1 MGCAR
6 GPSGSLPINSQPR
19 FAIHTGSAMTHA
31 ICRPPTSR
39 AITARPPGNR
49 ARLAIAT
56 LALLLPLAASEARAV
71 IGFVKNIGTNSSATT
86 GTTIAVTVPAAGVA
100 TGDSVILTLAMADA
114 SGGVTATD
122 SKGNTYSLAA
132 DITNASNVRTVI
144 LAAHNVTALVSGDT
158 ITVTHP
164 SASVR
169 ALSANEF
176 SGLSPTSAL
185 DQTHTATGS
194 STAPSSGA
202 TAATTEAA
210 ELLLGAMGAAGPIS
224 DTFTAGTNYTALTRA
239 GTGIGFR
246 GAQSASSGSSSSA
259 TSLAISR
266 PAGTVANDVMV
277 ASITSRTGS
286 GTPTIAAPSGWTS
299 IVSTNNTSTVTT
311 ATFWKVAGTAAADP
325 GPYAFTV
332 SSSSVAGGISAYFNV
347 DTTNPINASNGAV
360 SSSAPSITTT
370 VANTM
375 LVACF
380 GRSGSSAIGA
390 PSGMTERFNAVTS
403 GSNNAAS
410 ESADVPQ
417 ATAGATGSK
426 ASTGN
431 TATIGQAV
439 ALTPATSSAVTI
451 DPEYRIV
458 SATLTYSADGTLNP
472 SRNWAASIATFRAA
486 CGDGHVDAGE
496 QCDLVAQ
503 NGQSGSCCTATCTFA
518 TAATVCRASTGACD
532 PAETCTGSSDTC
544 PPDALSPAGAVCR
557 AAAAGGCD
565 VAETCDGSS
574 VSCPTDAFLPSSTV
588 CRASAGVCDVAEN
601 CTGTSATCPTNL
613 FLPSSTVCRPSAGV
627 CDGAENCTGTS
638 ATCPADTFLSSSTVC
653 RAAVDVCDAAEKC
666 TGTSA
671 TCPADGFLSSSTVCR
686 ASAGPC
692 DVAEKCTGSSVSC
705 PADGIQPAGFVC
717 RAAAAGGCD
726 VAETCDG
733 SSVSCPT
740 DAFLPSSTVCRA
752 SAGVCDVAENC
763 TGTSVTCPTDA
774 KTS

>member
-1 MGCAR
+1 MRRGDTMTRITRRPQASGAKTVHSPGRPAR
-6 GPSGSLPINSQPR
+6 
-19 FAIHTGSAMTHA
+19 
-31 ICRPPTSR
+31 R
-39 AITARPPGNR
+39 AV
-49 ARLAIAT
+49 AT
-56 LALLLPLAASEARAV
+56 LALALLLSLAASEARAV
-71 IGFVKNIGTNSSATT
+71 IAFVKNIGTSSSATT

-100 TGDSVILTLAMADA
+100 SGDSVTLALAMADA

-122 SKGNTYSLAA
+122 SKGNSDSLAA
-132 DITNASNVRTVI
+132 DITNASSVRTVI
-144 LAAHNVTALVSGDT
+144 LAAHNVTALVSLDT
-158 ITVTHP
+158 ITATHP

-202 TAATTEAA
+202 SAATTEAA
-210 ELLLGAMGAAGPIS
+210 ELLLGAMGVAGPIS

-266 PAGTVANDVMV
+266 PAATVANDVMV

-286 GTPTIAAPSGWTS
+286 GTPTITPPSGGGWTL
-299 IVSTNNTSTVTT
+299 IVNTNASTLTP

-347 DTTNPINASNGAV
+347 DTTNPINASSGAV

-439 ALTPATSSAVTI
+439 ALAPSTSSAVTI

-458 SATLTYSADGTLNP
+458 SVTGTYSA
-472 SRNWAASIATFRAA
+472 
-486 CGDGHVDAGE
+486 
-496 QCDLVAQ
+496 
-503 NGQSGSCCTATCTFA
+503 
-518 TAATVCRASTGACD
+518 
-532 PAETCTGSSDTC
+532 
-544 PPDALSPAGAVCR
+544 
-557 AAAAGGCD
+557 GG
-565 VAETCDGSS
+565 
-574 VSCPTDAFLPSSTV
+574 
-588 CRASAGVCDVAEN
+588 
-601 CTGTSATCPTNL
+601 
-613 FLPSSTVCRPSAGV
+613 
-627 CDGAENCTGTS
+627 
-638 ATCPADTFLSSSTVC
+638 
-653 RAAVDVCDAAEKC
+653 
-666 TGTSA
+666 
-671 TCPADGFLSSSTVCR
+671 
-686 ASAGPC
+686 
-692 DVAEKCTGSSVSC
+692 
-705 PADGIQPAGFVC
+705 
-717 RAAAAGGCD
+717 
-726 VAETCDG
+726 
-733 SSVSCPT
+733 
-740 DAFLPSSTVCRA
+740 
-752 SAGVCDVAENC
+752 
-763 TGTSVTCPTDA
+763 
-774 KTS
+774 

>member
-19 FAIHTGSAMTHA
+19 FAVHTGSAMTNA

-39 AITARPPGNR
+39 AITARPPGNG

-71 IGFVKNIGTNSSATT
+71 IAFVKNIGRNSSTT
-86 GTTIAVTVPAAGVA
+86 TDTTIAVTVPAAGVA

-185 DQTHTATGS
+185 DQMHTATGS

-202 TAATTEAA
+202 TAAATSEAA
-210 ELLLGAMGAAGPIS
+210 ELLLGAMGVAGPIS

-347 DTTNPINASNGAV
+347 DTTNPINASNGALG
-360 SSSAPSITTT
+360 SSAPSITTT

-375 LVACF
+375 PVACF
-380 GRSGSSAIGA
+380 GRLGSAGIGT
-390 PSGMTERFNAVTS
+390 PSGMTERFTAITS

-472 SRNWAASIATFRAA
+472 SRSWAASIATFRAA

-496 QCDLVAQ
+496 QCDLGAQ
-503 NGQSGSCCTATCTFA
+503 NGQSGSCCTSSCTFV
-518 TAATVCRASTGACD
+518 TAGSTCRASTGGCD

-544 PPDALSPAGAVCR
+544 PPDALSPAG
-557 AAAAGGCD
+557 
-565 VAETCDGSS
+565 
-574 VSCPTDAFLPSSTV
+574 TV
-588 CRASAGVCDVAEN
+588 CHTATNECDLTDT
-601 CTGTSATCPTNL
+601 CSGTSPTCPTAVKLAGTACTDDGN
-613 FLPSSTVCRPSAGV
+613 PCTTDTCNGTVGSPLCQHLAGN
-627 CDGAENCTGTS
+627 AGTS
-638 ATCPADTFLSSSTVC
+638 CHTALNE
-653 RAAVDVCDAAEKC
+653 CDLDH
-666 TGTSA
+666 T
-671 TCPADGFLSSSTVCR
+671 
-686 ASAGPC
+686 
-692 DVAEKCTGSSVSC
+692 
-705 PADGIQPAGFVC
+705 
-717 RAAAAGGCD
+717 
-726 VAETCDG
+726 
-733 SSVSCPT
+733 
-740 DAFLPSSTVCRA
+740 
-752 SAGVCDVAENC
+752 
-763 TGTSVTCPTDA
+763 
-774 KTS
+774 

>member
-1 MGCAR
+1 
-6 GPSGSLPINSQPR
+6 
-19 FAIHTGSAMTHA
+19 SAMTHA

-71 IGFVKNIGTNSSATT
+71 IGFVKNIGTNTSATT

-122 SKGNTYSLAA
+122 WKGNTYSLAA

-144 LAAHNVTALVSGDT
+144 LAAPNVTALVSGDT

-185 DQTHTATGS
+185 DQMHTATGS

-202 TAATTEAA
+202 TAAATSEAA
-210 ELLLGAMGAAGPIS
+210 ELLLGAMGVAGPIS

-347 DTTNPINASNGAV
+347 DTTNPINASGGQAT
-360 SSSAPSITTT
+360 SSAPSITTT

-380 GRSGSSAIGA
+380 GRSGSSLIGA
-390 PSGMTERFNAVTS
+390 PSGMTERFTAVTS

-431 TATIGQAV
+431 TATIGQLI
-439 ALTPATSSAVTI
+439 ALAPSTSSAVTI

-458 SATLTYSADGTLNP
+458 SVTGTYSAGGTLNP
-472 SRNWAASIATFRAA
+472 SRSWAASIATFRAA

-496 QCDLVAQ
+496 QCDLGAQ

-544 PPDALSPAGAVCR
+544 PPDALSPVGTVCR

-627 CDGAENCTGTS
+627 CDVAENCTGTS

-653 RAAVDVCDAAEKC
+653 RAAVDVCDVAEQC
-666 TGTSA
+666 TGSTVS
-671 TCPADGFLSSSTVCR
+671 CPADALLVAGTVCR
-686 ASAGPC
+686 AAVGPC
-692 DVAEKCTGSSVSC
+692 DVAET
-705 PADGIQPAGFVC
+705 
-717 RAAAAGGCD
+717 
-726 VAETCDG
+726 
-733 SSVSCPT
+733 
-740 DAFLPSSTVCRA
+740 
-752 SAGVCDVAENC
+752 C
-763 TGTSVTCPTDA
+763 TGTSVTCPADAIQPAGAVCRAAAGECDLAETCDGVTTACATDA
-774 KTS
+774 KKPAGTSGTADTNPCTLDPCD

>member
-1 MGCAR
+1 MRR
-6 GPSGSLPINSQPR
+6 GNTMSRITR
-19 FAIHTGSAMTHA
+19 
-31 ICRPPTSR
+31 RPPISGTKPRQPARR
-39 AITARPPGNR
+39 AV
-49 ARLAIAT
+49 AT
-56 LALLLPLAASEARAV
+56 LAVALLFGLAASEARAV
-71 IGFVKNIGTNSSATT
+71 IAFVKNIGTNSSATT
-86 GTTIAVTVPAAGVA
+86 DTTIAVTVPAAGVA

-185 DQTHTATGS
+185 EQTHTATGS

-210 ELLLGAMGAAGPIS
+210 ELLLGAIGVAGPIS
-224 DTFTAGTNYTALTRA
+224 DTFTAGTNYTAPALTRA

-246 GAQSASSGSSSSA
+246 GAASASSGSSSSA

-266 PAGTVANDVMV
+266 PAATVANDVLV
-277 ASITSRTGS
+277 APITSRTGS
-286 GTPTIAAPSGWTS
+286 RPPPTIATPARWTS
-299 IVSTNNTSTVTT
+299 IVSTNNGSTVTT
-311 ATFWKVAGTAAADP
+311 ATLWKVAGTAAADP

-347 DTTNPINASNGAV
+347 DTTNPINASSGAV

-390 PSGMTERFNAVTS
+390 PSGMTERFPAETS
-403 GSNNAAS
+403 GANSAGS

-426 ASTGN
+426 ASTN
-431 TATIGQAV
+431 ATIGQLI
-439 ALTPATSSAVTI
+439 ALAPSTSSAVTI

-458 SATLTYSADGTLNP
+458 SLTGTYFADGTLNP
-472 SRNWAASIATFRAA
+472 SRSWAASIATFRAA

-496 QCDLVAQ
+496 QCDLGAQ
-503 NGQSGSCCTATCTFA
+503 NGQSGSCCTATCTFV
-518 TAATVCRASTGACD
+518 TAGSTCRASTGACD
-532 PAETCTGSSDTC
+532 PA
-544 PPDALSPAGAVCR
+544 
-557 AAAAGGCD
+557 
-565 VAETCDGSS
+565 
-574 VSCPTDAFLPSSTV
+574 
-588 CRASAGVCDVAEN
+588 
-601 CTGTSATCPTNL
+601 
-613 FLPSSTVCRPSAGV
+613 
-627 CDGAENCTGTS
+627 
-638 ATCPADTFLSSSTVC
+638 
-653 RAAVDVCDAAEKC
+653 
-666 TGTSA
+666 
-671 TCPADGFLSSSTVCR
+671 
-686 ASAGPC
+686 
-692 DVAEKCTGSSVSC
+692 
-705 PADGIQPAGFVC
+705 
-717 RAAAAGGCD
+717 
-726 VAETCDG
+726 
-733 SSVSCPT
+733 
-740 DAFLPSSTVCRA
+740 
-752 SAGVCDVAENC
+752 
-763 TGTSVTCPTDA
+763 
-774 KTS
+774 

>member
-6 GPSGSLPINSQPR
+6 GPSGSLPINSQR
-19 FAIHTGSAMTHA
+19 RVAIHTGSAMTHA
-31 ICRPPTSR
+31 VCRPPTSR
-39 AITARPPGNR
+39 AITARPPRNR
-49 ARLAIAT
+49 ARRAIAT
-56 LALLLPLAASEARAV
+56 LALLLPLAAAEARAG
-71 IGFVKNIGTNSSATT
+71 IAFVKNIGTNASATT
-86 GTTIAVTVPAAGVA
+86 DTTIAVTVPAAGVA
-100 TGDSVILTLAMADA
+100 AGDSVILTLAMADA

-122 SKGNTYSLAA
+122 SKGNTYSLVA

-210 ELLLGAMGAAGPIS
+210 ELLLGAMGVGGTIS
-224 DTFTAGTNYTALTRA
+224 DTFTPGASYTALTRA
-239 GTGIGFR
+239 GITGIGFR

-266 PAGTVANDVMV
+266 PAATVANDVMV
-277 ASITSRTGS
+277 ASITSRTS
-286 GTPTIAAPSGWTS
+286 SSPPPTIATPAGWTS
-299 IVSTNNTSTVTT
+299 IVSTNNGSTVTT

-347 DTTNPINASNGAV
+347 DTTNPINASSGQAT
-360 SSSAPSITTT
+360 SSAPSITTT

-390 PSGMTERFNAVTS
+390 PSGMTERFHAETS
-403 GSNNAAS
+403 GSNSAGS

-426 ASTGN
+426 AATGN
-431 TATIGQAV
+431 TATIVQAG
-439 ALTPATSSAVTI
+439 APAPSTSSAVTI

-458 SATLTYSADGTLNP
+458 SLTGTYAADGTLNP
-472 SRNWAASIATFRAA
+472 SRTWAASIATFRAA
-486 CGDGHVDAGE
+486 CRDLHVDAGE
-496 QCDLVAQ
+496 QCDLGAQ

-544 PPDALSPAGAVCR
+544 PPDALSQAGAVCR

-565 VAETCDGSS
+565 VAET
-574 VSCPTDAFLPSSTV
+574 
-588 CRASAGVCDVAEN
+588 
-601 CTGTSATCPTNL
+601 
-613 FLPSSTVCRPSAGV
+613 
-627 CDGAENCTGTS
+627 
-638 ATCPADTFLSSSTVC
+638 
-653 RAAVDVCDAAEKC
+653 
-666 TGTSA
+666 
-671 TCPADGFLSSSTVCR
+671 
-686 ASAGPC
+686 
-692 DVAEKCTGSSVSC
+692 
-705 PADGIQPAGFVC
+705 
-717 RAAAAGGCD
+717 
-726 VAETCDG
+726 
-733 SSVSCPT
+733 
-740 DAFLPSSTVCRA
+740 
-752 SAGVCDVAENC
+752 
-763 TGTSVTCPTDA
+763 
-774 KTS
+774 

>member
-1 MGCAR
+1 MGQGGDYASLAPAGCQARPRTLRWVSSSAQSPAR
-6 GPSGSLPINSQPR
+6 GPGTPRRAAPPLRLQTLDRSPCTRPQHPELLANSQVGPMHDSCIAAAPSLQEEPGIPMAFSLHR
-19 FAIHTGSAMTHA
+19 ARRARGEPESHHPFARRVGIVARGTHWSELAMRRGDTMSRTTR
-31 ICRPPTSR
+31 RPPISGAKTRQPARR
-39 AITARPPGNR
+39 AV
-49 ARLAIAT
+49 AT
-56 LALLLPLAASEARAV
+56 LAVALLFGLAAAEARAG
-71 IGFVKNIGTNSSATT
+71 IAFVKNIGTNASATT
-86 GTTIAVTVPAAGVA
+86 DTTIAVTVPAAGVA

-210 ELLLGAMGAAGPIS
+210 ELLLGAMGVAGPIS

-347 DTTNPINASNGAV
+347 DTTNPINASGGQAT
-360 SSSAPSITTT
+360 SSAPSITTT

-380 GRSGSSAIGA
+380 GRSGSSLIGA
-390 PSGMTERFNAVTS
+390 PSGMTERFTAVTS

-431 TATIGQAV
+431 TATIGQLI
-439 ALTPATSSAVTI
+439 ALAPSTSSAVTI

-458 SATLTYSADGTLNP
+458 SLTGTYSAGGTLNP
-472 SRNWAASIATFRAA
+472 SRSWAASIATFRAA
-486 CGDGHVDAGE
+486 CGDGNVDADE
-496 QCDLVAQ
+496 QCDLGAQ

-518 TAATVCRASTGACD
+518 TVATVCRAALNECD
-532 PAETCTGSSDTC
+532 LAESCTGS
-544 PPDALSPAGAVCR
+544 
-557 AAAAGGCD
+557 
-565 VAETCDGSS
+565 
-574 VSCPTDAFLPSSTV
+574 
-588 CRASAGVCDVAEN
+588 
-601 CTGTSATCPTNL
+601 
-613 FLPSSTVCRPSAGV
+613 
-627 CDGAENCTGTS
+627 S
-638 ATCPADTFLSSSTVC
+638 ATCPAD
-653 RAAVDVCDAAEKC
+653 AVK
-666 TGTSA
+666 
-671 TCPADGFLSSSTVCR
+671 
-686 ASAGPC
+686 
-692 DVAEKCTGSSVSC
+692 
-705 PADGIQPAGFVC
+705 PAGK
-717 RAAAAGGCD
+717 
-726 VAETCDG
+726 TCTDDG
-733 SSVSCPT
+733 NVGPRY
-740 DAFLPSSTVCRA
+740 V
-752 SAGVCDVAENC
+752 GHGN
-763 TGTSVTCPTDA
+763 TGRPAC
-774 KTS
+774 

>member
-19 FAIHTGSAMTHA
+19 FAVHTGSAMTNA

-39 AITARPPGNR
+39 AITARPPRNR
-49 ARLAIAT
+49 ARRAIAT

-71 IGFVKNIGTNSSATT
+71 IAFVKNIGTNSSATT

-114 SGGVTATD
+114 SGGVTAID

-202 TAATTEAA
+202 TAAATSEAA
-210 ELLLGAMGAAGPIS
+210 ELLLGAMGVAGPIS
-224 DTFTAGTNYTALTRA
+224 DTFTLGASYTALTRT

-246 GAQSASSGSSSSA
+246 GAASASSGSSSSA

-266 PAGTVANDVMV
+266 PAATVANDVMV
-277 ASITSRTGS
+277 ASITSRTS
-286 GTPTIAAPSGWTS
+286 SSPPPTITAPAGWTS
-299 IVSTNNTSTVTT
+299 IVSTNNGSTLTT
-311 ATFWKVAGTAAADP
+311 ATFWKLAGTAAADP

-347 DTTNPINASNGAV
+347 DTTNPINASSGAV

-390 PSGMTERFNAVTS
+390 PSGMTERFHAETS
-403 GSNNAAS
+403 GSNSAGS

-417 ATAGATGSK
+417 ATAGATGPK
-426 ASTGN
+426 ASTG
-431 TATIGQAV
+431 
-439 ALTPATSSAVTI
+439 
-451 DPEYRIV
+451 
-458 SATLTYSADGTLNP
+458 
-472 SRNWAASIATFRAA
+472 
-486 CGDGHVDAGE
+486 H
-496 QCDLVAQ
+496 
-503 NGQSGSCCTATCTFA
+503 
-518 TAATVCRASTGACD
+518 
-532 PAETCTGSSDTC
+532 
-544 PPDALSPAGAVCR
+544 
-557 AAAAGGCD
+557 
-565 VAETCDGSS
+565 
-574 VSCPTDAFLPSSTV
+574 
-588 CRASAGVCDVAEN
+588 
-601 CTGTSATCPTNL
+601 
-613 FLPSSTVCRPSAGV
+613 
-627 CDGAENCTGTS
+627 
-638 ATCPADTFLSSSTVC
+638 
-653 RAAVDVCDAAEKC
+653 
-666 TGTSA
+666 
-671 TCPADGFLSSSTVCR
+671 
-686 ASAGPC
+686 
-692 DVAEKCTGSSVSC
+692 
-705 PADGIQPAGFVC
+705 
-717 RAAAAGGCD
+717 
-726 VAETCDG
+726 
-733 SSVSCPT
+733 
-740 DAFLPSSTVCRA
+740 
-752 SAGVCDVAENC
+752 
-763 TGTSVTCPTDA
+763 
-774 KTS
+774 